1 MTANAPNQSDYTR
14 ADHPSASVVGR
25 PADFRPRVDVRVS
38 AVRRLSGETAARTF
52 KGQPLSRVRTRGL
65 RTHRGEG
72 LGLPAI
78 HSRR

>member
-52 KGQPLSRVRTRGL
+52 KG
-65 RTHRGEG
+65 
-72 LGLPAI
+72 
-78 HSRR
+78 